1 MGELKNGAAGEATRA
16 AGNGRSLLL
25 RGVKKAFADV
35 KAVDGL
41 DLEVA
46 RGECFGLLGP
56 NGAGKTTTIEICE
69 GLTAPDDGTVEV
81 LGLDW
86 RSGAD
91 ELRQRIGIQLQ
102 ETQFPDKLTV
112 EETLRMFRSFFKRG
126 ISVDESIATSQL
138 EEKRKGRV
146 GTLSGGQ
153 KQRLAMACAL
163 VGDPELLF
171 LDEPTTGLDPQARR
185 HLWDLVDELKHA
197 GRTIILTTHYM
208 DEAER
213 LCDRV
218 AIMDHGKVIAL
229 GTPKE
234 LIALVG
240 GENIVEFAVVESHD
254 SQVSES
260 RPGAPGSHGSLVP
273 KGEGPGAPTSHISQ
287 VSESRPGAPT
297 STVAHAVVD
306 AGPLL
311 AIPGVQ
317 SHRVDAGLHQLSVSE
332 LHSVVPRI
340 FAALTA
346 QGLHLSEFRTHS
358 ATLEDVFV
366 SLTGRNLRDE

>member
-1 MGELKNGAAGEATRA
+1 MIDEIREDTARP
-16 AGNGRSLLL
+16 SLRLHGL
-25 RGVKKAFADV
+25 RKAFADV
-35 KAVDGL
+35 QAVDGL

-69 GLTAPDDGTVEV
+69 GLTAADEGTVEV
-81 LGLDW
+81 LGLNW
-86 RSGAD
+86 RTNAN
-91 ELRQRIGIQLQ
+91 ELRQRIGVQLQ

-112 EETLRMFRSFFKRG
+112 EETLRLFRSFFKRG
-126 ISVDESIATSQL
+126 ISVDESIETAQL
-138 EEKRKGRV
+138 EEKRKSRV
-146 GTLSGGQ
+146 GGLSGGQ

-185 HLWDLVDELKHA
+185 HLWDLVDALKQA

-208 DEAER
+208 EEAER

-218 AIMDHGKVIAL
+218 AIMDHGKVISL
-229 GTPKE
+229 GTPQQ
-234 LIALVG
+234 LIATIG
-240 GENIVEFAVVESHD
+240 GEDIVEFAVSSNE
-254 SQVSES
+254 
-260 RPGAPGSHGSLVP
+260 AGSDHG
-273 KGEGPGAPTSHISQ
+273 K
-287 VSESRPGAPT
+287 
-297 STVAHAVVD
+297 VD
-306 AGPLL
+306 AAALT

-332 LHSVVPRI
+332 LHLAVPQI
-340 FAALTA
+340 FAALKA

-366 SLTGRNLRDE
+366 RLTGRNLRDE

>member
-1 MGELKNGAAGEATRA
+1 MGETKNGTAMEATLG
-16 AGNGRSLLL
+16 AGNGASLLL

-81 LGLDW
+81 LGLNW
-86 RSGAD
+86 RTGAG
-91 ELRQRIGIQLQ
+91 ELRQRIGFQLQ

-126 ISVDESIATSQL
+126 ISVDESIATAQL
-138 EEKRKGRV
+138 EEKRASRV
-146 GTLSGGQ
+146 AGLSGGQ

-185 HLWDLVDELKHA
+185 HLWDLVDRLKQA

-208 DEAER
+208 EEAER

-218 AIMDHGKVIAL
+218 AIMDHGRVIAL
-229 GTPKE
+229 GTPQQ
-234 LIALVG
+234 LIATVG
-240 GENIVEFAVVESHD
+240 GEDIVEFAVASGET
-254 SQVSES
+254 S
-260 RPGAPGSHGSLVP
+260 R
-273 KGEGPGAPTSHISQ
+273 
-287 VSESRPGAPT
+287 
-297 STVAHAVVD
+297 AVVN
-306 AGPLL
+306 AALL
-311 AIPGVQ
+311 KAIPGVQ
-317 SHRVDAGLHQLSVSE
+317 SLDVEEGLHRLSVSE
-332 LHSVVPRI
+332 LHTAVPRI
-340 FAALTA
+340 FAVLRE

-358 ATLEDVFV
+358 ASLEDVFV
-366 SLTGRNLRDE
+366 RLTGRNLRDE

>member
-1 MGELKNGAAGEATRA
+1 MADTLTTTVASTSGVTQGP
-16 AGNGRSLLL
+16 SLLL
-25 RGVKKAFADV
+25 RGLRKAYADV
-35 KAVDGL
+35 VAVDGL

-69 GLTAPDDGTVEV
+69 GLTDPDSGTVEL
-81 LGLDW
+81 LGLNW
-86 RSGAD
+86 RTGAN

-102 ETQFPDKLTV
+102 ETQFPDKLKV
-112 EETLRMFRSFFKRG
+112 EEALKLFRSFFRRG
-126 ISVDESIATSQL
+126 ISVEESIKSAQL
-138 EEKRKGRV
+138 EEKRTSRIG
-146 GTLSGGQ
+146 GLSGGQ

-163 VGDPELLF
+163 VGDPEMLF

-185 HLWDLVDELKHA
+185 HLWDLVDDLKRG

-218 AIMDHGKVIAL
+218 AIMDHGKIIAL
-229 GTPKE
+229 GTPQQ
-234 LIALVG
+234 LIASIG
-240 GENIVEFAVVESHD
+240 GEHIVEFAVTGHESGD
-254 SQVSES
+254 
-260 RPGAPGSHGSLVP
+260 G
-273 KGEGPGAPTSHISQ
+273 T
-287 VSESRPGAPT
+287 
-297 STVAHAVVD
+297 VD
-306 AGPLL
+306 AALLL
-311 AIPGVQ
+311 AIPGIQ

-332 LHSVVPRI
+332 LHVAVPRI
-340 FAALTA
+340 FAALTG

-366 SLTGRNLRDE
+366 NLTGRNLRDE

>member
-1 MGELKNGAAGEATRA
+1 MTSLAPTRTVPVTNA
-16 AGNGRSLLL
+16 PSLLIRGL
-25 RGVKKAFADV
+25 RKAFADV
-35 KAVDGL
+35 QAVDGI
-41 DLEVA
+41 DLEVR

-69 GLTAPDDGTVEV
+69 GLTEPDAGTVEL
-81 LGLDW
+81 LGLNW
-86 RSGAD
+86 KTGAR

-112 EETLRMFRSFFKRG
+112 EETLRLFRSFFRRG
-126 ISVDESIATSQL
+126 LSVDESIKSAQL
-138 EEKRKGRV
+138 EEKRSSRIG
-146 GTLSGGQ
+146 GLSGGQ
-153 KQRLAMACAL
+153 KQRLAMATAL

-185 HLWDLVDELKHA
+185 HLWDLVERLKQA

-218 AIMDHGKVIAL
+218 AIMDHGRVIAL
-229 GTPKE
+229 GTPQQ
-234 LIALVG
+234 LIATVG
-240 GENIVEFAVVESHD
+240 GEDIVEFAVSSKD
-254 SQVSES
+254 
-260 RPGAPGSHGSLVP
+260 GARASDTAQLP
-273 KGEGPGAPTSHISQ
+273 KRLT
-287 VSESRPGAPT
+287 
-297 STVAHAVVD
+297 
-306 AGPLL
+306 

-317 SHRVDAGLHQLSVSE
+317 SHRVDDSLHQLSVSE
-332 LHSVVPRI
+332 LHTAVPRI
-340 FAALTA
+340 IAALEE

-366 SLTGRNLRDE
+366 RLTGRKLRDE

>member
-1 MGELKNGAAGEATRA
+1 MESSVTQSSVDRGAVAETTAP
-16 AGNGRSLLL
+16 SLYL
-25 RGVKKAFADV
+25 RGLRKAFGDV
-35 KAVDGL
+35 VAVDGI

-69 GLTAPDDGTVEV
+69 GLTPPDAGSVQL
-81 LGLDW
+81 LGLEW
-86 RSGAD
+86 RHHAN

-112 EETLRMFRSFFKRG
+112 EEVLRLFRSFYRRG
-126 ISVDESIATSQL
+126 ISADEAIRIAQL
-138 EEKRKGRV
+138 DEKRKARV

-185 HLWDLVDELKHA
+185 HLWDLVDELKKS
-197 GRTIILTTHYM
+197 GRTVILTTHYM

-218 AIMDHGKVIAL
+218 AIMDHGHIIAL
-229 GTPKE
+229 GTPQQ
-234 LIALVG
+234 LIASVG
-240 GENIVEFAVVESHD
+240 GDHIVEFAVAARENRVLD
-254 SQVSES
+254 
-260 RPGAPGSHGSLVP
+260 P
-273 KGEGPGAPTSHISQ
+273 KRLT
-287 VSESRPGAPT
+287 
-297 STVAHAVVD
+297 
-306 AGPLL
+306 

-317 SHRVDAGLHQLSVSE
+317 SHRVDAGLHQLSVIN
-332 LHSVVPRI
+332 LHTTVPQI
-340 FAALTA
+340 FAAIDALGLELT
-346 QGLHLSEFRTHS
+346 EFRTHS

-366 SLTGRNLRDE
+366 ALTGRNLRDE